1 MLGYEK
7 LYTSVAEKS
16 GRRGMFSKIVPQST
30 LHHTSHYPSS
40 FHFLPSFLDTER
52 NKYYLHD
59 RAHRWTDRNDNSRC
73 IATAI
78 VTLLRYNYVRWYVPT
93 MLLSCGRLSL
103 WLQKTH
109 WRRSIFALCNYK
121 QKKRSISRLYKNTYN
136 WDNYTIND

>member
-7 LYTSVAEKS
+7 VYTSVAEK
-16 GRRGMFSKIVPQST
+16 GGHRRMSSKIVPQST
-30 LHHTSHYPSS
+30 PHYTPHYPSS
-40 FHFLPSFLDTER
+40 FCFLPLFLDTER

-78 VTLLRYNYVRWYVPT
+78 VALLRYNYARWYVPT
-93 MLLSCGRLSL
+93 MLLSRGRLSL

-109 WRRSIFALCNYK
+109 WRRSISLCNYK
-121 QKKRSISRLYKNTYN
+121 TQKKRGISRLYKNMTY
-136 WDNYTIND
+136 